1 MISGNKDKPKG
12 AAWIIIMVILLNA
25 CLIALAFPLYLYLN
39 SVDEVVKKRLMDYC
53 IVGGGLI
60 GIPML
65 YRLGVSEIKRK

>member
-1 MISGNKDKPKG
+1 
-12 AAWIIIMVILLNA
+12 
-25 CLIALAFPLYLYLN
+25 LIALAFPLYLYLN